1 MNGRFAA
8 IAGLA
13 GLLGSS
19 ACVDL
24 DEAIVS
30 DVTASYYETA
40 PGLEDA
46 VDAAYSGLQDLYGEE
61 RTMTMLEQGTDMW
74 NKGYG
79 GSHQQWNDYDSRLEP
94 NTAYARDQWNQTYR
108 SINTTNAVLNRA
120 ANIKSG
126 IPESRKN
133 QRIAEARFLRAL
145 YYFYLTRHY
154 GDLYLTLEETQGVV
168 IEGKRTPRAE
178 IYSKVIIP
186 DLEAAV
192 ATLPPTQADH
202 GRATKGAAQ
211 HLLALVYLTRAEP
224 GDMARAE
231 QLGKAVIASGQYE
244 LLPRYGDIFRLENE
258 RNREVILSVQYTNDP
273 LTTGKGNRW
282 HLYWLMEYDRE
293 IGMRRTV
300 EYGRPFVRLRPSVYL
315 NYLHDRSRDVRYEQS
330 FEHVWYVNAPNPARG
345 LALGDT
351 AIFMPAVKTSQL
363 PAVYHGKKY
372 TIFTEPDDYDR
383 PRAVPLGT
391 GVPNVKAEYD
401 YRYYPSMNKYIDPT
415 RTSVNEERGQ
425 RDLIVYRLADTYL
438 MVAEA
443 LVRQGKAAEAVPFVN
458 AVRQRAAKPGQATAM
473 AVTASQ
479 LTYPDFILDER
490 ARELFGEG
498 HRWFDLVRTGT
509 LVERVRKY
517 NTDARP
523 NIKDHHVLR
532 PIPQTEIDR
541 VRNSDGTPFGQ
552 NPGY

>member
-1 MNGRFAA
+1 MKQRISAA
-8 IAGLA
+8 I
-13 GLLGSS
+13 GLLGLLGTVG
-19 ACVDL
+19 CVDL
-24 DEAIVS
+24 GETIVS
-30 DVTASYYETA
+30 DVTAEYYETPA
-40 PGLEDA
+40 GLEDA

-61 RTMTMLEQGTDMW
+61 RTMSMLEQGTDVW

-79 GSHQQWNDYDSRLEP
+79 GSHQQWNDYDARLEP
-94 NTAYARDQWNQTYR
+94 NTAYAAAQWNLTYQA
-108 SINTTNAVLNRA
+108 INTTNAVLNRA
-120 ANIKSG
+120 ANLKGG
-126 IPESRKN
+126 ISEARKN

-145 YYFYLTRHY
+145 YYFYLVRHY
-154 GDLYLTLEETQGVV
+154 GDLYLSVQETQGVV
-168 IEGKRTPRAE
+168 TQGTRTPKAE

-192 ATLPPTQADH
+192 ATLPPSQADH

-211 HLLALVYLTRAEP
+211 HLLSLVYLTRAQQ

-231 QLGKAVIASGQYE
+231 ELGKAVIASGQHR
-244 LLPRYGDIFRLENE
+244 LLPRYGDIFKLENE
-258 RNREVILSVQYTNDP
+258 KNPEVILSVQYTADP
-273 LTTGKGNRW
+273 LTTGKGNSW

-293 IGMRRTV
+293 LGMRRTV

-315 NYLHDRSRDVRYEQS
+315 NYLHDRSKDVRYEQS
-330 FEHVWYVNAPNPARG
+330 FEHVWYVNSPNPARG
-345 LALGDT
+345 LAMGDT
-351 AIFMPAVKTSQL
+351 AIFMPGVRTSEL
-363 PAVYHGKKY
+363 PAVYRGKKY
-372 TIFTEPDDYDR
+372 TVFTEPDDYDK
-383 PRAVPLGT
+383 PRALPLGS
-391 GVPNVKAEYD
+391 GVLNVKAEYD
-401 YRYYPSMNKYIDPT
+401 YRYFPSLNKYIDPT
-415 RTSVNEERGQ
+415 RASVNETRGQ

-458 AVRQRAAKPGQATAM
+458 AVRQRAAKPGQVEAM

-479 LTYPDFILDER
+479 ITYPDFILDER

-509 LVERVRKY
+509 LVQRVRKY
-517 NTDARP
+517 NTDAAP

-532 PIPQTEIDR
+532 PVPQAEIDR
-541 VRNSDGTPFGQ
+541 VRNPDGTPFGQ